1 MGEAKRRKLLDPNYG
16 KPRIQVTIEKSE
28 LTGKWLVVAD
38 ILGHPHVISPHY
50 QKADAV
56 AASQQV
62 FEKFNT
68 ITLHE
73 WRRYI
78 AGDPQPFDR
87 AILLLDYDD
96 DDELIGVETGE
107 WLDCRLASLQH
118 YQEYINQQMIGATG
132 KPLFRVKPGSWLT
145 SQEQE

>member
-28 LTGKWLVVAD
+28 LTNKWLVVAD

-50 QKADAV
+50 QKADAE

-62 FEKFNT
+62 FDKFNT
-68 ITLHE
+68 LTLDE

-78 AGDPQPFDR
+78 AGDPQPFCK
-87 AILLLDYDD
+87 ALSLLDYDD
-96 DDELIGVETGE
+96 DDEVIGVQRSVDGE
-107 WLDCRLASLQH
+107 MVLDCTSASIKH
-118 YQEYINQQMIGATG
+118 HQEYVNQQAIVKTG
-132 KPLFRVKPGSWLT
+132 KPLFKVKPGSWLKP
-145 SQEQE
+145 